1 MEKINKEDRAKLNAD
16 TMKSV
21 CEHGRQDDLLIIN
34 FMAPGAQKDEPSNT
48 WDPNAD

>member
-1 MEKINKEDRAKLNAD
+1 MDKMNKEDRAKLHAD
-16 TMKSV
+16 TMKLV

-34 FMAPGAQKDEPSNT
+34 FMVPDAQKDEPSNT